1 MSRTVKSK
9 ERVRKHA
16 EVYTPIHIV
25 QKMVDLLEQ
34 EESGVDVWAI
44 GKTWLEP
51 SCGNG
56 VFIGEI
62 VRRKLSRCLDAKS
75 AIAALKDVYAVDILP
90 DNVQQARCQ
99 ALGQLVFWALNQR
112 ISCDFGEA
120 LMVIETNIVCGDF
133 LKPETVMIYDWKTHE
148 THSLKSMMDEEDGT
162 EHHQKKSARKR
173 AD

>member
-1 MSRTVKSK
+1 MSRTTKSK
-9 ERVRKHA
+9 ERIKKNA

-25 QKMVDLLEQ
+25 KSMIDVIEQ
-34 EESGVDVWAI
+34 EDCGEDVWAI

-62 VRRKLSRCLDAKS
+62 IRRKLSKCSNAKE
-75 AIAALKDVYAVDILP
+75 AIEALKDVYAVDILP

-99 ALGQLVFWALNQR
+99 ALGQFVFWALKER

-120 LMVIETNIVCGDF
+120 LMIIETNIICGDF
-133 LKPETVMIYDWKTHE
+133 LKPESIMIYDWKEHT
-148 THSLKSMMDEEDGT
+148 THSLKSMEKE
-162 EHHQKKSARKR
+162 
-173 AD
+173 